1 MNATMI
7 INFFLNFVA
16 VYIYRTYMYR
26 LIPSTSLRNQRIMA
40 KIAIIITRKQRMKAR
55 NSKMMMKTT

>member
-40 KIAIIITRKQRMKAR
+40 KIAITRKQRMKAR
-55 NSKMMMKTT
+55 NSKMVMKTT